1 MVPLTALWLPILL
14 SAIIV
19 FVASSIMH
27 ILLPYHRSDYQRLPD
42 EDKLLVALRSAGLKR
57 GLYIFPFCT
66 HKEMKSP
73 VVIEKYKQGPV
84 GMMTVLPTG
93 PPVMPKFLGMWFVY
107 LPHYRI
113 LRRLSHR
120 THGCAR
126 RSLSGRLSRR
136 WHCGVP
142 RLRSRTPE
150 QWHLEGSAVERDLQG
165 SYRWTRLR
173 LTDRRHLWLAVAPL
187 TPLGGEAAAEGV
199 RSTRLREQEAKLTS
213 RLMLQLCGF

>member
-27 ILLPYHRSDYQRLPD
+27 MLLPYHRSDYQRLPD

-73 VVIEKYKQGPV
+73 AVVEKYKQGPV
-84 GMMTVLPTG
+84 GMMTVLPGG
-93 PPVMPKFLGMWFVY
+93 PTRHAEVPGHVVRL

-142 RLRSRTPE
+142 RLR
-150 QWHLEGSAVERDLQG
+150 
-165 SYRWTRLR
+165 
-173 LTDRRHLWLAVAPL
+173 
-187 TPLGGEAAAEGV
+187 
-199 RSTRLREQEAKLTS
+199 
-213 RLMLQLCGF
+213 